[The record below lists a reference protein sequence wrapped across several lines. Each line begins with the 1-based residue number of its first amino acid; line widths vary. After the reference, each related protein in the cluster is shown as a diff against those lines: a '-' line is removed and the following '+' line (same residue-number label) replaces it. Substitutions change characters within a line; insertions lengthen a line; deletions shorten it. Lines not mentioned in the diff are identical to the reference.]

1 MWRQKFSLVFNLSVN
16 GQSVLWRWHRSV
28 SFTIPCSI
36 ALNGTRIMSAFLTLR
51 SARFNL
57 ARVGSNLRSSF
68 EFANFER
75 PGARITRL
83 DSEEYVA
90 MKTFPP
96 LVLVLLAWSPF
107 GVAGPAPQQVASA
120 NVWQQSQ
127 RTNAADAFTYSRF
140 TLLGKFVTPSHD
152 VVANR
157 PAFVVDCIPANE
169 SPRDR
174 GTFLAGNLVVGTT
187 TRLSNRAAKW
197 MRVRPSPSEP

>member
-1 MWRQKFSLVFNLSVN
+1 
-16 GQSVLWRWHRSV
+16 
-28 SFTIPCSI
+28 
-36 ALNGTRIMSAFLTLR
+36 
-51 SARFNL
+51 
-57 ARVGSNLRSSF
+57 
-68 EFANFER
+68 
-75 PGARITRL
+75 
-83 DSEEYVA
+83 
-90 MKTFPP
+90 MKTILL
-96 LVLVLLAWSPF
+96 LVLTLLAWSPF
-107 GVAGPAPQQVASA
+107 GFAGPAPQQVASA

-174 GTFLAGNLVVGTT
+174 GTFLAGNLVVGTK